1 MVDKFLM
8 DLQALETSVK
18 RIEGDAIWLEGE
30 VAILKES
37 VYK

>member
-18 RIEGDAIWLEGE
+18 RIESDAIWLEGE